1 MSTKK
6 NIKARQKKII
16 KCLSYIYKKR
26 KIVLIVIK
34 NVLVQKNESIQF
46 KRIFVI
52 LTSNQVPSKRL
63 NNFVHPISTLDFQ
76 NE

>member
-26 KIVLIVIK
+26 KL
-34 NVLVQKNESIQF
+34 SINSY
-46 KRIFVI
+46 KEC
-52 LTSNQVPSKRL
+52 SCAKK
-63 NNFVHPISTLDFQ
+63 
-76 NE
+76 

>member
-26 KIVLIVIK
+26 KLVLIVIK
-34 NVLVQKNESIQF
+34 NVVVQKNESIQF
-46 KRIFVI
+46 K
-52 LTSNQVPSKRL
+52 
-63 NNFVHPISTLDFQ
+63 
-76 NE
+76 